1 MKVDV
6 SAGEI
11 CDNLVLN
18 QIQTSFAV
26 GVKLLMT
33 EVLHFCVEEF
43 SPKCE
48 FRLGFMA
55 FFSNVFFQWKT
66 TFSAYERI

>member
-1 MKVDV
+1 MILLVRY
-6 SAGEI
+6 A
-11 CDNLVLN
+11 DNLVLN
-18 QIQTSFAV
+18 QIQTSFIV

-33 EVLHFCVEEF
+33 EVLHFCIEEF
-43 SPKCE
+43 NLKSE

-55 FFSNVFFQWKT
+55 FFTNVFFQWKA